1 VTRGKKKT
9 EIRHEGTRMFRN
21 VVATEAGKVDGNM
34 PSAPNQKTQEAST
47 SAVLANEARR
57 NYARVCHEGM

>member
-1 VTRGKKKT
+1 
-9 EIRHEGTRMFRN
+9 MFRN
-21 VVATEAGKVDGNM
+21 VVTTEAGKVDGNM

-57 NYARVCHEGM
+57 SYARVCHEGM